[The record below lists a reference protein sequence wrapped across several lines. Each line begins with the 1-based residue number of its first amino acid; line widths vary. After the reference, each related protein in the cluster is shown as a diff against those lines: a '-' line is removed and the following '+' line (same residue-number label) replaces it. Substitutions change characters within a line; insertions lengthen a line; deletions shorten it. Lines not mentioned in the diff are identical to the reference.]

1 MTTQRRGEKTR
12 SRILEAA
19 EECFALHGYDAT
31 GVAEVCRR
39 AGLSKGAFYHHFP
52 SKQDLFL
59 KLLDRWLARL
69 DTHLEAPRTGAAT
82 VPEGL
87 LRMADM
93 AQQVF
98 QEASGQLPI
107 FLEFWTK
114 AAHDPVVW
122 QATIAPYRRYRALF
136 SSMIEAGIAEGTL
149 RPLDPEIAGQVIVSL
164 AVGLLLQG
172 LLDPHGADWGQV
184 AQESIRMLLEGL
196 ERRQ

>member
-69 DTHLEAPRTGAAT
+69 DTQLEAPRTGAAT